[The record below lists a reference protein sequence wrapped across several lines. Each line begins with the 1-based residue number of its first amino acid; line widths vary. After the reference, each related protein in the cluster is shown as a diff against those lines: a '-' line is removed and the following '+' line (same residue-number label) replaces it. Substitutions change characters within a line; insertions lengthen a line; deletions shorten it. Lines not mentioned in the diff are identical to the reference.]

1 MRGEMKRSECHL
13 SIFSRWRSLF
23 AVYTVSFSFF
33 QLSTLQVDT
42 GEVIIAFLSPN
53 ICTSQVLI
61 PSSAVSKSQEIESV
75 SVPRLTANG
84 TGIELRRNFGEA
96 REFLCAL
103 CVNLDVENLSFPPR
117 EGPNKGAR

>member
-1 MRGEMKRSECHL
+1 MNRSECHL

-23 AVYTVSFSFF
+23 IAYTVSF
-33 QLSTLQVDT
+33 QVDT
-42 GEVIIAFLSPN
+42 GEVIIAFLLPN
-53 ICTSQVLI
+53 IYTLQVLI
-61 PSSAVSKSQEIESV
+61 PSSAVSKSQEIESF

-103 CVNLDVENLSFPPR
+103 CVNQDVEYLNFPPL
-117 EGPNKGAR
+117 